1 MLYGLYIR
9 FLGEKEYSLCTTI
22 EAKSE
27 KQAWK
32 SDKVKNSIG
41 NCYVQAIKME
51 KIKQLTK

>member
-9 FLGEKEYSLCTTI
+9 FQGEKEYSLCTTI

-41 NCYVQAIKME
+41 TCYVQAIKME
-51 KIKQLTK
+51 KIKTQ